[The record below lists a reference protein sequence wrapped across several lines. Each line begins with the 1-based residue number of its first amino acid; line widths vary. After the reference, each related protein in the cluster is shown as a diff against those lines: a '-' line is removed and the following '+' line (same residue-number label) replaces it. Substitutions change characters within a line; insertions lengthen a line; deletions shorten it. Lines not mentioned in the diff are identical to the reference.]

1 MQKSR
6 SDDSAKQKAFMS
18 ERKENKRLRRKTSGC
33 YDKQPEGISVKE
45 KEKEKWEFMKSYR
58 QEV

>member
-1 MQKSR
+1 MRRKSGAEYR
-6 SDDSAKQKAFMS
+6 AAIFNSVSS
-18 ERKENKRLRRKTSGC
+18 GRKTSGC
-33 YDKQPEGISVKE
+33 DIKQSEGISVKE